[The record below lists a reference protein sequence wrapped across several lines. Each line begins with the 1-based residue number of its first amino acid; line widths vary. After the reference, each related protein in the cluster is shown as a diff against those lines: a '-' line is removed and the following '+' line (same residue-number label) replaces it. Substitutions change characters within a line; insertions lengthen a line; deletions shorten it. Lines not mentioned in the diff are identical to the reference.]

1 MFPNDLWIVDP
12 YKGKLMTVVN
22 DVPSEVIQIESS
34 SDVSHLS
41 TTVKTTTV
49 NTTTTKYD
57 GTVESNEESTVET
70 TRTGNLANTALE
82 PSSVMVSQ
90 DRVSVFVASRSKNCV
105 YHYKKSSQT
114 GKMELF
120 QKIAVGLQ
128 PFAMCE
134 DPHGNVYV
142 ANYGDNTVSKI
153 EVPSFKKSSA
163 TAAGEEG
170 QDKVVKTISVSA
182 GPRDLVSD
190 EDGAIWVACYLSHK
204 IDSRTGADLGGIVSK
219 IVNDTVV
226 DSITVG
232 LNPAAITCDES
243 NTIWVANSGSNT
255 VSRIVKSKKIADYQV
270 GARPMALV
278 CDSYGNVFTANY
290 DADTVT
296 VIETSTK
303 ALATGNNVTT
313 IPVGDGP
320 NAIGVNMEDDIY
332 VVCGLE
338 NTVRKII
345 DKQVVSVIAVCDSPV
360 AFGDF
365 TGCAAYNTQNVM
377 AKPEKGTTD
386 EKVQAALDKVKNAEE
401 AVADMQA
408 KVTQTVADVAEAK
421 NAAAAATEKAKEAEA
436 KVKEVKESLD
446 NTDARVTAVEGT
458 LETTKTKAEENATA
472 IEGIKEEA
480 KAAKEAAAAEAEK
493 VTTLEKQVK
502 ELSKPKLNVE
512 VTASEPIEGSTDT
525 KVTFT
530 IGNKSVTASKA
541 PTVTLQDVET
551 PVVATKVSE
560 GVFAAV
566 IPNAKLGSTVK
577 FTVAVDEEEENN
589 LVQDVYIE
597 SLAGLADKF
606 TVFNCGFVAIDKAN
620 AIQWDADQN
629 APAADFFNTV
639 TGGVEWKFKSDSKAI
654 ESKFVAKVAGKKFF
668 YIAAEA
674 AYATAH
680 ADMVQR
686 LFLNKFRPVFTEATT
701 PTAGTLSG
709 KKVFVFELSEA
720 TGVLVEYA
728 NLDF

>member
-34 SDVSHLS
+34 SDVTHLS

-105 YHYKKSSQT
+105 YHYKKSSET

-120 QKIAVGLQ
+120 QKITVGMQ

-163 TAAGEEG
+163 VAGEEG

-204 IDSRTGADLGGIVSK
+204 IDSKTGADLGGIVSK
-219 IVNDTVV
+219 IVNDSVV

-243 NTIWVANSGSNT
+243 DTIWVANSGSNT

-296 VIETSTK
+296 IIETSTK

-313 IPVGDGP
+313 VPVGDGP

-338 NTVRKII
+338 NTVRKIV

-386 EKVQAALDKVKNAEE
+386 EKVQAALDKVRNAEA

-408 KVTQTVADVAEAK
+408 KVTQAVADVAEAK
-421 NAAAAATEKAKEAEA
+421 NAATVATDKAKEAVD
-436 KVKEVKESLD
+436 KVAEVKESLA
-446 NTDARVTAVEGT
+446 NTDGRVTAVEGT
-458 LETTKTKAEENATA
+458 LETTKAKAEENATA
-472 IEGIKEEA
+472 IEGIKEAA
-480 KAAKEAAAAEAEK
+480 KTAKEAADAEAEK
-493 VTTLEKQVK
+493 VTALEKQVK
-502 ELSKPKLNVE
+502 ELSKPKLDVK

-530 IGNKSVTASKA
+530 IGNKAVAPTQA
-541 PTVTLQDVET
+541 PTVKLQDVET
-551 PVVATKVSE
+551 LVTTTKVSE
-560 GVFAAV
+560 GIFSAI

-577 FTVAVDEEEENN
+577 FVVPVDAEEENN
-589 LVQDVYIE
+589 LSQDVYVE

-606 TVFNCGFVAIDKAN
+606 TVFNCGFVAIDKTN
-620 AIQWDADQN
+620 AVQWDADQN
-629 APAADFFNTV
+629 APAADFFNIV
-639 TGGVEWKFKSDSKAI
+639 TGGTEWKFNSDSKSV
-654 ESKFVAKVAGKKFF
+654 ESKFVPMATGKKFF

-674 AYATAH
+674 NYVAAH
-680 ADMVQR
+680 ADLTQR
-686 LFLNKFRPVFTEATT
+686 LFLNKFKPVFTEATT

>member
-338 NTVRKII
+338 NTVRKIV

-421 NAAAAATEKAKEAEA
+421 NAATAATEKAKEAEA

-589 LVQDVYIE
+589 LVQDVYVE

>member
-386 EKVQAALDKVKNAEE
+386 EKVQAALDKVRNAEE

-421 NAAAAATEKAKEAEA
+421 NAATAATEKAKEAEA

-589 LVQDVYIE
+589 LVQDVYVE

-720 TGVLVEYA
+720 TGVLVEYV

>member
-34 SDVSHLS
+34 SDVTHLS

-105 YHYKKSSQT
+105 YHYKKSSET

-120 QKIAVGLQ
+120 QKITVGMQ

-163 TAAGEEG
+163 VAGEEG

-204 IDSRTGADLGGIVSK
+204 IDSKTGADLGGIVSK
-219 IVNDTVV
+219 IVNDSVV

-243 NTIWVANSGSNT
+243 DTIWVANSGSNT

-296 VIETSTK
+296 IIETSTK

-313 IPVGDGP
+313 VPVGDGP

-338 NTVRKII
+338 NTVRKIV

-386 EKVQAALDKVKNAEE
+386 EKVQAALDKVRNAEA

-408 KVTQTVADVAEAK
+408 KVTQAVADVAEAK
-421 NAAAAATEKAKEAEA
+421 NAATVATDKAKEAVD
-436 KVKEVKESLD
+436 KVAEVKESLA
-446 NTDARVTAVEGT
+446 NTDGRVTAVEGT
-458 LETTKTKAEENATA
+458 LETTKAKAEENATA
-472 IEGIKEEA
+472 IEGIKEAAQTA
-480 KAAKEAAAAEAEK
+480 KQAADAEAEK
-493 VTTLEKQVK
+493 VTALEKQVK
-502 ELSKPKLNVE
+502 ELSKPKLDVK

-530 IGNKSVTASKA
+530 IGNKAVSPTQA
-541 PTVTLQDVET
+541 PTVKLQDVET
-551 PVVATKVSE
+551 PVTTTKVSE
-560 GVFAAV
+560 GVFSAI

-577 FTVAVDEEEENN
+577 FVVAVDGEEENN
-589 LVQDVYIE
+589 LSQDVYVE

-606 TVFNCGFVAIDKAN
+606 TVFNCGFVAIDKTN
-620 AIQWDADQN
+620 AVQWDADQN

-639 TGGVEWKFKSDSKAI
+639 TGGVEWKFNSDSKSV
-654 ESKFVAKVAGKKFF
+654 ESKFVPMATGKKFF
-668 YIAAEA
+668 FIAAEA
-674 AYATAH
+674 NYVAAH
-680 ADMVQR
+680 ADLTQR
-686 LFLNKFRPVFTEATT
+686 LFLNKFKPVFTEATT

>member
-421 NAAAAATEKAKEAEA
+421 NSAAAATEKAKEAEA

-589 LVQDVYIE
+589 LVQDVYVE

-674 AYATAH
+674 AYVTAH

>member
-338 NTVRKII
+338 NTVRKIV

-408 KVTQTVADVAEAK
+408 KVTQTVAEVAEAK
-421 NAAAAATEKAKEAEA
+421 NAATAATEKAKEAEA

-551 PVVATKVSE
+551 PVVATKISE

-589 LVQDVYIE
+589 LVQDVYVE

-674 AYATAH
+674 AYVTAH
-680 ADMVQR
+680 TDMVQR

>member
-34 SDVSHLS
+34 SDVTHLS

-105 YHYKKSSQT
+105 YHYKKSSET

-120 QKIAVGLQ
+120 QKITVGMQ

-163 TAAGEEG
+163 IAGEEG

-204 IDSRTGADLGGIVSK
+204 IDSKTGADLGGIVSK
-219 IVNDTVV
+219 IVNDSVV

-243 NTIWVANSGSNT
+243 DTIWVANSGSNT

-296 VIETSTK
+296 IIETSTK

-313 IPVGDGP
+313 VPVGDGP

-338 NTVRKII
+338 NTVRKIV

-365 TGCAAYNTQNVM
+365 TGCAAYNTQNVI

-386 EKVQAALDKVKNAEE
+386 EKVQAALDKVKNCETS
-401 AVADMQA
+401 VADMQA
-408 KVTQTVADVAEAK
+408 KVTQAVADVAEAK
-421 NAAAAATEKAKEAEA
+421 NAATVATDKAKEAVD
-436 KVKEVKESLD
+436 KVAEVKESLA
-446 NTDARVTAVEGT
+446 NTDGRVTAVEGT
-458 LETTKTKAEENATA
+458 LETTKAKAEENATA
-472 IEGIKEEA
+472 IEGIKEAAQTA
-480 KAAKEAAAAEAEK
+480 KQAADAEAEK
-493 VTTLEKQVK
+493 VTALEKQVK
-502 ELSKPKLNVE
+502 ELSKPKLDVT
-512 VTASEPIEGSTDT
+512 VTASEPIKGSTDT

-530 IGNKSVTASKA
+530 IGNKAVAPTQA
-541 PTVTLQDVET
+541 PTVKLQDVET
-551 PVVATKVSE
+551 PVTTTKVSE
-560 GVFAAV
+560 GVFSAI

-577 FTVAVDEEEENN
+577 FVVPVDAEEENN
-589 LVQDVYIE
+589 LSQDVYVE

-606 TVFNCGFVAIDKAN
+606 TVFNCGFVAIDKTN
-620 AIQWDADQN
+620 AVQWDADQN

-639 TGGVEWKFKSDSKAI
+639 TGGVEWKFNSDSKSV
-654 ESKFVAKVAGKKFF
+654 ESKFVPMATGKKFF
-668 YIAAEA
+668 FIAAEA
-674 AYATAH
+674 NYVAAH
-680 ADMVQR
+680 TDLTQR
-686 LFLNKFRPVFTEATT
+686 LFLNKFKPVFTEATT

>member
-386 EKVQAALDKVKNAEE
+386 EKVQAALDKVRNAEE

-408 KVTQTVADVAEAK
+408 KVTQTVAEVAEAK
-421 NAAAAATEKAKEAEA
+421 NAATAATEKAKEAEA

-589 LVQDVYIE
+589 LVQDVYVE

-639 TGGVEWKFKSDSKAI
+639 TSGVEWKFKSDSKAI

>member
-34 SDVSHLS
+34 SDVTHLS

-105 YHYKKSSQT
+105 YHYKKSSET

-120 QKIAVGLQ
+120 QKITVGMQ

-163 TAAGEEG
+163 IAGEEG

-204 IDSRTGADLGGIVSK
+204 IDSKTGADLGGIVSK
-219 IVNDTVV
+219 IVNDSVV

-243 NTIWVANSGSNT
+243 DTIWVANSGSNT

-296 VIETSTK
+296 IIETSTK

-313 IPVGDGP
+313 VPVGDGP

-338 NTVRKII
+338 NTVRKIV

-386 EKVQAALDKVKNAEE
+386 EKVQAALDKVKNAEA
-401 AVADMQA
+401 AVADMQS
-408 KVTQTVADVAEAK
+408 KVTQAVADVAEAK
-421 NAAAAATEKAKEAEA
+421 NAATVATDKAKEAVD
-436 KVKEVKESLD
+436 KVAEVKESLA
-446 NTDARVTAVEGT
+446 NTDGRVTAVEGT
-458 LETTKTKAEENATA
+458 LETTKAKAEENATA
-472 IEGIKEEA
+472 IEGIKEAAQTA
-480 KAAKEAAAAEAEK
+480 KQAADAEAEK
-493 VTTLEKQVK
+493 VTALEKQVK
-502 ELSKPKLNVE
+502 ELSKPKLDVT

-530 IGNKSVTASKA
+530 IGNKAVAPTQA
-541 PTVTLQDVET
+541 PTVKLQDVET
-551 PVVATKVSE
+551 PVTTTKVSE
-560 GVFAAV
+560 GVFSAI

-577 FTVAVDEEEENN
+577 FVVPVDAEEENN
-589 LVQDVYIE
+589 LSQDVYVE

-606 TVFNCGFVAIDKAN
+606 TVFNCGFVAIDKTN
-620 AIQWDADQN
+620 AVQWDADQN

-639 TGGVEWKFKSDSKAI
+639 TGGTEWKFNSDSKSV
-654 ESKFVAKVAGKKFF
+654 ESKFVPMAAGKKFF

-674 AYATAH
+674 NYVAAH
-680 ADMVQR
+680 ADLTQR
-686 LFLNKFRPVFTEATT
+686 LFLNKFKPVFTEATT

>member
-34 SDVSHLS
+34 SDVTHLS

-105 YHYKKSSQT
+105 YHYKKSSET

-120 QKIAVGLQ
+120 QKITVGMQ

-163 TAAGEEG
+163 VAGEEG

-204 IDSRTGADLGGIVSK
+204 IDSKTGADLGGIVSK
-219 IVNDTVV
+219 IVNDSVV

-243 NTIWVANSGSNT
+243 DTIWVANSGSNT

-278 CDSYGNVFTANY
+278 CDSYGNVFTTNY

-296 VIETSTK
+296 IIETSTK

-313 IPVGDGP
+313 VPVGDGP

-386 EKVQAALDKVKNAEE
+386 EKVQAALDKVRNAEE

-421 NAAAAATEKAKEAEA
+421 NAATAATEKAKEAEA

-493 VTTLEKQVK
+493 VTALEKQVK

-589 LVQDVYIE
+589 LVQDVYVE

>member
-34 SDVSHLS
+34 SDVTHLS

-105 YHYKKSSQT
+105 YHYKKSSET

-120 QKIAVGLQ
+120 QKITVGMQ

-163 TAAGEEG
+163 VAGEEG

-204 IDSRTGADLGGIVSK
+204 IDSKTGADLGGIVSK
-219 IVNDTVV
+219 IVNDSVV

-243 NTIWVANSGSNT
+243 DTIWVANSGSNT

-296 VIETSTK
+296 IIETSTK

-313 IPVGDGP
+313 VPVGDGP

-338 NTVRKII
+338 NTVRKIV

-386 EKVQAALDKVKNAEE
+386 EKVQAALDKVRNAEA

-408 KVTQTVADVAEAK
+408 KVTQAVADVAEAK
-421 NAAAAATEKAKEAEA
+421 NAATVATDKAKEAVD
-436 KVKEVKESLD
+436 KVAEVKESLA
-446 NTDARVTAVEGT
+446 NTDGRVTAVEGT
-458 LETTKTKAEENATA
+458 LETTKAKAEENATA
-472 IEGIKEEA
+472 IEGIKEAAQTA
-480 KAAKEAAAAEAEK
+480 KQAADAEAEK
-493 VTTLEKQVK
+493 VTALEKQVK
-502 ELSKPKLNVE
+502 ELSKPKLDVK

-530 IGNKSVTASKA
+530 IGNKAVAPTQA
-541 PTVTLQDVET
+541 PTVKLQDVET
-551 PVVATKVSE
+551 PVTTTKVSD
-560 GVFAAV
+560 GVFSAI

-577 FTVAVDEEEENN
+577 FVVPVDAEEENN
-589 LVQDVYIE
+589 LSQDVYVE

-620 AIQWDADQN
+620 AVQWDADQN

-639 TGGVEWKFKSDSKAI
+639 TGGIEWKFNSDSKSV
-654 ESKFVAKVAGKKFF
+654 ESKFVPMATGKKFF
-668 YIAAEA
+668 FIAAEA
-674 AYATAH
+674 NYVAAH
-680 ADMVQR
+680 ADLTQR
-686 LFLNKFRPVFTEATT
+686 LFLNKFKPVFTEATT

>member
-421 NAAAAATEKAKEAEA
+421 NAATAATEKAKEAEA

-551 PVVATKVSE
+551 PVVTTKVSE

-589 LVQDVYIE
+589 LVQDVYVE

>member
-34 SDVSHLS
+34 SDVTHLS

-105 YHYKKSSQT
+105 YHYKKSSET

-120 QKIAVGLQ
+120 QKITVGMQ

-163 TAAGEEG
+163 VAGEEG

-204 IDSRTGADLGGIVSK
+204 IDSKTGADLGGIVSK
-219 IVNDTVV
+219 IVNDSVV

-243 NTIWVANSGSNT
+243 DTIWVANSGSNT

-296 VIETSTK
+296 IIETSTK

-313 IPVGDGP
+313 VPVGDGP

-338 NTVRKII
+338 NTVRKIV

-386 EKVQAALDKVKNAEE
+386 EKVQAALDKVRNAEA

-408 KVTQTVADVAEAK
+408 KVTQAVTDVAEAK
-421 NAAAAATEKAKEAEA
+421 NAATVATDKAKEAVD
-436 KVKEVKESLD
+436 KVAEVKESLA
-446 NTDARVTAVEGT
+446 NTDGRVTAVEGT
-458 LETTKTKAEENATA
+458 LETTKAKAEENATA
-472 IEGIKEEA
+472 IEGIKEAAQTA
-480 KAAKEAAAAEAEK
+480 KQAADAEAEK
-493 VTTLEKQVK
+493 VTALEKQVK
-502 ELSKPKLNVE
+502 ELSKPKLDVK

-530 IGNKSVTASKA
+530 IGNKAVAPTQA
-541 PTVTLQDVET
+541 PTVKLQDVET
-551 PVVATKVSE
+551 PVTTTKVSD
-560 GVFAAV
+560 GVFSAI

-577 FTVAVDEEEENN
+577 FVVPVDAEEENN
-589 LVQDVYIE
+589 LSQDVYVE

-620 AIQWDADQN
+620 AVQWDADQN

-639 TGGVEWKFKSDSKAI
+639 TGGTEWKFNSDSKSV
-654 ESKFVAKVAGKKFF
+654 ESKFVPMATGKKFF

-674 AYATAH
+674 NYVAAH
-680 ADMVQR
+680 ADLTQR
-686 LFLNKFRPVFTEATT
+686 LFLNKFKPVFTEATT
-701 PTAGTLSG
+701 PTAGTLSS

>member
-589 LVQDVYIE
+589 LVQDVYVE

>member
-386 EKVQAALDKVKNAEE
+386 EKVQAALDKVRNAEE

-421 NAAAAATEKAKEAEA
+421 NAATAATEKAKEAEA

-589 LVQDVYIE
+589 LVQDVYVE

-654 ESKFVAKVAGKKFF
+654 ESKFIAKVAGKKFF

-674 AYATAH
+674 AYVTAH

>member
-338 NTVRKII
+338 NTVRKIV

-386 EKVQAALDKVKNAEE
+386 EKVQAALDKVRNAEE

-408 KVTQTVADVAEAK
+408 KVTQTVAEVAEAK
-421 NAAAAATEKAKEAEA
+421 NAATAATEKAKEAEA

-589 LVQDVYIE
+589 LVQDVYVE

-668 YIAAEA
+668 YVAAEA

>member
-34 SDVSHLS
+34 SDVTHLS

-105 YHYKKSSQT
+105 YHYKKSSET

-120 QKIAVGLQ
+120 QKITVGMQ

-163 TAAGEEG
+163 VAGEEG

-204 IDSRTGADLGGIVSK
+204 IDSKTGADLGGIVSK
-219 IVNDTVV
+219 IVNDSVV

-243 NTIWVANSGSNT
+243 DTIWVANSGSNT

-296 VIETSTK
+296 IIETSTK

-313 IPVGDGP
+313 VPVGDGP

-338 NTVRKII
+338 NTVRKIV

-386 EKVQAALDKVKNAEE
+386 EKVQAALDKVRNAEA

-408 KVTQTVADVAEAK
+408 KVTQAVADVAEAK
-421 NAAAAATEKAKEAEA
+421 NAATVATDKAKEAVD
-436 KVKEVKESLD
+436 KVAEVKESLA
-446 NTDARVTAVEGT
+446 NTDGRVTAVEGT
-458 LETTKTKAEENATA
+458 LETTKAKAEENATA
-472 IEGIKEEA
+472 IEGIKEAAQTA
-480 KAAKEAAAAEAEK
+480 KQAADAEAEK
-493 VTTLEKQVK
+493 VTALEKQVK
-502 ELSKPKLNVE
+502 ELSKPKLDVK

-530 IGNKSVTASKA
+530 IGNKAVAPTQA
-541 PTVTLQDVET
+541 PTVKLQDVET
-551 PVVATKVSE
+551 PVTTTKVSD
-560 GVFAAV
+560 GVFSAI

-577 FTVAVDEEEENN
+577 FVVPVDAEEENN
-589 LVQDVYIE
+589 LSQDVYVE

-620 AIQWDADQN
+620 AVQWDADQN

-639 TGGVEWKFKSDSKAI
+639 TGGVEWKFNSDSKSV
-654 ESKFVAKVAGKKFF
+654 ESKFVPMAAGKKFF
-668 YIAAEA
+668 FIAAEA
-674 AYATAH
+674 NYVAAH
-680 ADMVQR
+680 ADLTQR
-686 LFLNKFRPVFTEATT
+686 LFLNKFKPVFTEATT

>member
-34 SDVSHLS
+34 SDVTHLS

-105 YHYKKSSQT
+105 YHYKKSSET

-120 QKIAVGLQ
+120 QKITVGMQ

-163 TAAGEEG
+163 IAGEEG

-204 IDSRTGADLGGIVSK
+204 IDSKTGADLGGIVSK
-219 IVNDTVV
+219 IVNDSVV

-243 NTIWVANSGSNT
+243 DTIWVANSGSNT

-296 VIETSTK
+296 IIETSTK

-313 IPVGDGP
+313 VPVGDGP

-338 NTVRKII
+338 NTVRKIV

-386 EKVQAALDKVKNAEE
+386 EKVQAALDKVKNAEA
-401 AVADMQA
+401 AVADMQS
-408 KVTQTVADVAEAK
+408 KVTQAVSDVAEAK
-421 NAAAAATEKAKEAEA
+421 NAATVATDKAKEAVD
-436 KVKEVKESLD
+436 KVAEVKESLA
-446 NTDARVTAVEGT
+446 NTDGRVTAVEGT
-458 LETTKTKAEENATA
+458 LETTKAKAEENATA
-472 IEGIKEEA
+472 IEGIKEAAQTA
-480 KAAKEAAAAEAEK
+480 KQAADAEAEK
-493 VTTLEKQVK
+493 VTALEKQVK
-502 ELSKPKLNVE
+502 ELSKPKLDVT

-530 IGNKSVTASKA
+530 IGNKAVAPTQA
-541 PTVTLQDVET
+541 PTVKLQDVET
-551 PVVATKVSE
+551 PVTTTKVSE
-560 GVFAAV
+560 GVFSAI

-577 FTVAVDEEEENN
+577 FVVPVDAEEENN
-589 LVQDVYIE
+589 LSQDVYVE

-606 TVFNCGFVAIDKAN
+606 TVFNCGFVVIDKAN
-620 AIQWDADQN
+620 AVQWDADQN

-639 TGGVEWKFKSDSKAI
+639 TGGTEWKFNSDSKSV
-654 ESKFVAKVAGKKFF
+654 ESKFVPMATGKKFF
-668 YIAAEA
+668 FIAAEA
-674 AYATAH
+674 NYVAAH
-680 ADMVQR
+680 ADLTQR
-686 LFLNKFRPVFTEATT
+686 LFLNKFKPVFTEATT

>member
-34 SDVSHLS
+34 SDVTHLS

-105 YHYKKSSQT
+105 YHYKKSSET

-120 QKIAVGLQ
+120 QKITVGMQ

-163 TAAGEEG
+163 VAGEEG

-204 IDSRTGADLGGIVSK
+204 IDSKTGADLGGIVSK
-219 IVNDTVV
+219 IVNDSVV

-243 NTIWVANSGSNT
+243 DTIWVANSGSNT

-296 VIETSTK
+296 IIETSTK

-313 IPVGDGP
+313 VPVGDGP

-338 NTVRKII
+338 NTVRKIV

-377 AKPEKGTTD
+377 AKPEKGTID
-386 EKVQAALDKVKNAEE
+386 EKVQAALDKVRNAEA
-401 AVADMQA
+401 AVADMQS
-408 KVTQTVADVAEAK
+408 KVTQAVADVAEAK
-421 NAAAAATEKAKEAEA
+421 NAATVATDKAKEAVD
-436 KVKEVKESLD
+436 KVAEVKESLA
-446 NTDARVTAVEGT
+446 NTDGRVTAVEGT
-458 LETTKTKAEENATA
+458 LETTKAKAEENATA
-472 IEGIKEEA
+472 IEGIKEAAQTA
-480 KAAKEAAAAEAEK
+480 KQAADAEAEK
-493 VTTLEKQVK
+493 VTALEKQVK
-502 ELSKPKLNVE
+502 ELSKPKLDVT

-530 IGNKSVTASKA
+530 IGNKSVAPTQA
-541 PTVTLQDVET
+541 PTVKLQDVET
-551 PVVATKVSE
+551 PVTTTKVSE
-560 GVFAAV
+560 GVFSAI

-577 FTVAVDEEEENN
+577 FVVAVDGEEENN
-589 LVQDVYIE
+589 LSQDVYVE

-606 TVFNCGFVAIDKAN
+606 TVFSCGFVAIDKSN
-620 AIQWDADQN
+620 AIQWDAAQN

-639 TGGVEWKFKSDSKAI
+639 TGGTEWKFNSDSKSV
-654 ESKFVAKVAGKKFF
+654 ESKFVPMAAGKKFF

-674 AYATAH
+674 NYVAAH
-680 ADMVQR
+680 SDLTQR
-686 LFLNKFRPVFTEATT
+686 LFLNKFKPVFTEATT

>member
-530 IGNKSVTASKA
+530 IGNKSITASKA

-589 LVQDVYIE
+589 LVQDVYVE

>member
-34 SDVSHLS
+34 SDVTHLS

-105 YHYKKSSQT
+105 YHYKKSSET

-120 QKIAVGLQ
+120 QKITVGMQ

-163 TAAGEEG
+163 IAGEEG

-204 IDSRTGADLGGIVSK
+204 IDSKTGADLGGIVSK
-219 IVNDTVV
+219 IVNDSVV

-243 NTIWVANSGSNT
+243 DTIWVANSGSNT

-296 VIETSTK
+296 IIETSTK

-313 IPVGDGP
+313 VPVGDGP

-338 NTVRKII
+338 NTVRKIV

-386 EKVQAALDKVKNAEE
+386 EKVQAALDKVRNAEA

-408 KVTQTVADVAEAK
+408 KVTQAVADVAEAK
-421 NAAAAATEKAKEAEA
+421 NAATVATDKAKEAVD
-436 KVKEVKESLD
+436 KVAEVKESLA
-446 NTDARVTAVEGT
+446 NTDGRVTAVEGT
-458 LETTKTKAEENATA
+458 LETTKAKAEENATA
-472 IEGIKEEA
+472 IEGIKEAAQTA
-480 KAAKEAAAAEAEK
+480 KQAADAEAEK
-493 VTTLEKQVK
+493 VTALEKQVK
-502 ELSKPKLNVE
+502 ELSKPKLDVT

-530 IGNKSVTASKA
+530 IGNKAVA
-541 PTVTLQDVET
+541 PTQSPTVKLQDVET
-551 PVVATKVSE
+551 PVTTTKVSE
-560 GVFAAV
+560 GVFSAI

-577 FTVAVDEEEENN
+577 FVVLVDAEEENN
-589 LVQDVYIE
+589 LSQDVYVE

-606 TVFNCGFVAIDKAN
+606 TVFNCGFVAIDKTN
-620 AIQWDADQN
+620 AVQWDADQN

-639 TGGVEWKFKSDSKAI
+639 TGGVEWKFNSDSKSV
-654 ESKFVAKVAGKKFF
+654 ESKFVPMATGKKFF
-668 YIAAEA
+668 FIAAEA
-674 AYATAH
+674 NYVAAH
-680 ADMVQR
+680 VDLTQR
-686 LFLNKFRPVFTEATT
+686 LFLNKFKPVFTEATT

>member
-386 EKVQAALDKVKNAEE
+386 EKVQTALDKVRNAEE

-408 KVTQTVADVAEAK
+408 KVTQTVAEVAEAK
-421 NAAAAATEKAKEAEA
+421 NAATAATEKAKEAEA

-589 LVQDVYIE
+589 LVQDVYVE

>member
-421 NAAAAATEKAKEAEA
+421 NAAAAATEKAKEAEE

-525 KVTFT
+525 KVTL
-530 IGNKSVTASKA
+530 
-541 PTVTLQDVET
+541 TLQDVET

-589 LVQDVYIE
+589 LVQDVYVE

>member
-22 DVPSEVIQIESS
+22 DVPSEVVQIEST
-34 SDVSHLS
+34 SDVSNIS

-338 NTVRKII
+338 NTVRKIV

-386 EKVQAALDKVKNAEE
+386 EKVQAALDKVRNAEE

-408 KVTQTVADVAEAK
+408 KVTQTVAEVAEAK
-421 NAAAAATEKAKEAEA
+421 NAATAATEKAKEAEA

-589 LVQDVYIE
+589 LVQDVYVE

>member
-22 DVPSEVIQIESS
+22 DVPSEVVQIEST
-34 SDVSHLS
+34 SDVSNVS

-105 YHYKKSSQT
+105 YHYKKNSDS

-120 QKIAVGLQ
+120 QKIAVGTQ

-153 EVPSFKKSSA
+153 EVPSFKNSVA
-163 TAAGEEG
+163 TAGEEG

-190 EDGAIWVACYLSHK
+190 EEGTIWVACYLSHK
-204 IDSRTGADLGGIVSK
+204 IDSKTGADLGGIVSK

-278 CDSYGNVFTANY
+278 CDSYGNVFVANY
-290 DADTVT
+290 DGDSVT

-303 ALATGNNVTT
+303 AIATGNNVTN

-338 NTVRKII
+338 NTVRKIVE
-345 DKQVVSVIAVCDSPV
+345 KQVVSVIAVCDSPV

-386 EKVQAALDKVKNAEE
+386 EKVQAALDKVRNAEE

-589 LVQDVYIE
+589 LVQDVYVE

>member
-386 EKVQAALDKVKNAEE
+386 EKVQAALDKVRNAEE

-421 NAAAAATEKAKEAEA
+421 NAATAATEKAKEAEA

-589 LVQDVYIE
+589 LVQDVYVE

-654 ESKFVAKVAGKKFF
+654 ESKFIAKVAGKKFF

>member
-338 NTVRKII
+338 NTVRKIV

-386 EKVQAALDKVKNAEE
+386 EKVQAALDKVRNAEE

-408 KVTQTVADVAEAK
+408 KVTQTVAEVAEAK
-421 NAAAAATEKAKEAEA
+421 NAATAATEKAKEAEA

-589 LVQDVYIE
+589 LVQDVYVE

-620 AIQWDADQN
+620 AIQWNADQN

-709 KKVFVFELSEA
+709 KKVFIFELSEA

>member
-421 NAAAAATEKAKEAEA
+421 NAATAATEKAKEAEA

-589 LVQDVYIE
+589 LVQDVYVE

>member
-386 EKVQAALDKVKNAEE
+386 EKVQAALDKVRNAEE

-408 KVTQTVADVAEAK
+408 KVTQTVAEVAEAK
-421 NAAAAATEKAKEAEA
+421 NAATAATEKAKEAEA

-589 LVQDVYIE
+589 LVQDVYVE

-620 AIQWDADQN
+620 AIQWDANQN

>member
-34 SDVSHLS
+34 SDVTHLS

-105 YHYKKSSQT
+105 YHYKKSSET

-120 QKIAVGLQ
+120 QKITVGMQ

-163 TAAGEEG
+163 VAGEEG

-204 IDSRTGADLGGIVSK
+204 IDSKTGADLGGIVSK
-219 IVNDTVV
+219 IVNDSVV

-243 NTIWVANSGSNT
+243 DTIWVANSGSNT

-296 VIETSTK
+296 IIETSTK

-313 IPVGDGP
+313 VPVGDGP

-338 NTVRKII
+338 NTVRKIV

-386 EKVQAALDKVKNAEE
+386 EKVQAALDKVKNCETS
-401 AVADMQA
+401 VADMQS
-408 KVTQTVADVAEAK
+408 KVTQAVADVAEAK
-421 NAAAAATEKAKEAEA
+421 NAATVATDKAKEAVD
-436 KVKEVKESLD
+436 KVAEVKESLA
-446 NTDARVTAVEGT
+446 NTDGRVTAVEGT
-458 LETTKTKAEENATA
+458 LETTKAKAEENATA
-472 IEGIKEEA
+472 IDGIKEAA
-480 KAAKEAAAAEAEK
+480 KTAKEAADAEAEK
-493 VTTLEKQVK
+493 VTALEKQVK
-502 ELSKPKLNVE
+502 ELSKPKLDVK

-530 IGNKSVTASKA
+530 IGNKSVAPTQA
-541 PTVTLQDVET
+541 PTVKLQDVET
-551 PVVATKVSE
+551 PVTTTKVSE
-560 GVFAAV
+560 GVFSAI

-577 FTVAVDEEEENN
+577 FVVPVDAEEENN
-589 LVQDVYIE
+589 LSQDVYVE

-606 TVFNCGFVAIDKAN
+606 TVFNCGFVAIDKTN
-620 AIQWDADQN
+620 AVQWDADQN

-639 TGGVEWKFKSDSKAI
+639 TGGTEWKFNSDSKSV
-654 ESKFVAKVAGKKFF
+654 ESKFVPMVAGKKFF
-668 YIAAEA
+668 YVAAEA
-674 AYATAH
+674 NYVAAH
-680 ADMVQR
+680 ADLTQR
-686 LFLNKFRPVFTEATT
+686 LFLNKFKPVFTEATT

>member
-338 NTVRKII
+338 NTVRKIV

-589 LVQDVYIE
+589 LVQDVYVE

-606 TVFNCGFVAIDKAN
+606 TVFNCGFVAIDKAS

-639 TGGVEWKFKSDSKAI
+639 TGGIEWKFKSDSKAI

>member
-386 EKVQAALDKVKNAEE
+386 EKVQAALDKVRNAEE
-401 AVADMQA
+401 AVSDMQA

-421 NAAAAATEKAKEAEA
+421 NAAAAATEKAKEAEE

-458 LETTKTKAEENATA
+458 LESTKTKAEENATA

-589 LVQDVYIE
+589 LVQDVYVE

>member
-408 KVTQTVADVAEAK
+408 KVTQTVAEVAEAK

-472 IEGIKEEA
+472 IESIKEEA

-589 LVQDVYIE
+589 LVQDVYVE

-629 APAADFFNTV
+629 TPAADFFNTV

-674 AYATAH
+674 AYVTAH

>member
-338 NTVRKII
+338 NTVRKIV

-386 EKVQAALDKVKNAEE
+386 EKVQAALDKVRNAEE

-530 IGNKSVTASKA
+530 IGNKSVAPSKA

-589 LVQDVYIE
+589 LVQDVYVE

-674 AYATAH
+674 AYVTAH

>member
-338 NTVRKII
+338 NTVRKIV

-589 LVQDVYIE
+589 LVQDVYVE

>member
-386 EKVQAALDKVKNAEE
+386 EKVQAALDKVRNAEE

-408 KVTQTVADVAEAK
+408 KVTQTVAEVAEAK

-589 LVQDVYIE
+589 LVQDVYVE

-629 APAADFFNTV
+629 APTADFFNTV

>member
-120 QKIAVGLQ
+120 QKIAVGMQ

-386 EKVQAALDKVKNAEE
+386 EKVQAALDKVRNAEE

-408 KVTQTVADVAEAK
+408 KVTQTVAEVAEAK
-421 NAAAAATEKAKEAEA
+421 NAATAATEKAKEAEA

-458 LETTKTKAEENATA
+458 LETTKAKAEENATA
-472 IEGIKEEA
+472 IEGIKEAA
-480 KAAKEAAAAEAEK
+480 KTAKEAAAAEAEK

-589 LVQDVYIE
+589 LVQDVYVE

>member
-386 EKVQAALDKVKNAEE
+386 EKVQAALDKVRNAEE

-408 KVTQTVADVAEAK
+408 KVTQTVAEVAEAK
-421 NAAAAATEKAKEAEA
+421 NAATAATEKAKEAEA

-589 LVQDVYIE
+589 LVQDVYVE

-674 AYATAH
+674 AYVTAH

-709 KKVFVFELSEA
+709 KKVFVFELSKA

>member
-338 NTVRKII
+338 NTVRKIV

-386 EKVQAALDKVKNAEE
+386 EKVQAALDKVRNAEE

-421 NAAAAATEKAKEAEA
+421 NAATAATEKAKEAEA

-541 PTVTLQDVET
+541 PTVILQDVET

-589 LVQDVYIE
+589 LIQDVYVE

>member
-589 LVQDVYIE
+589 LVQDVYVE

-629 APAADFFNTV
+629 TPAADFFNTV